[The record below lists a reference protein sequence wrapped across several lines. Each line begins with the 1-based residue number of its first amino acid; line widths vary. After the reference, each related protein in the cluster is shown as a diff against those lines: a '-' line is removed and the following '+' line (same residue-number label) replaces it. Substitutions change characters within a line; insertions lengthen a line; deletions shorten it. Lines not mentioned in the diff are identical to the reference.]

1 VGSEGTLGIITG
13 ARLRVHPAPSHER
26 RLAYGFASFEEG
38 LDACRRIL
46 RRGATPAVLRL
57 YDAIEAD
64 RSYKT
69 GDLHVLL
76 VLDEG
81 DPGLVDA
88 TIEVVEKECEVS
100 LPLDIDLV
108 EQWMGH
114 RNNVAQLEQLIG
126 GGLVVDTMEI
136 TGSWSALPG
145 IYRSALDAINAVP
158 GTLAAS
164 AHQSHAYPDGA
175 CLYFTFAGKPEPE
188 AKDAYYRAAW
198 DAGTRAVLA
207 GGGALS
213 HHHGVGIN
221 RARFMAEALGAA
233 HGTLIAV
240 KHALDPKGI
249 LNPGKL
255 GLPSPFGPNPFAEPD
270 WAAGSPTS
278 RGA

>member
-1 VGSEGTLGIITG
+1 
-13 ARLRVHPAPSHER
+13 
-26 RLAYGFASFEEG
+26 
-38 LDACRRIL
+38 
-46 RRGATPAVLRL
+46 
-57 YDAIEAD
+57 IEAD
-64 RSYKT
+64 RTYKT

-88 TIEVVEKECEVS
+88 TVEVVEEECAVS
-100 LPLDIDLV
+100 LPLDVALV

-145 IYRSALDAINAVP
+145 IYRDAVAAIKAVP

-175 CLYFTFAGKPEPE
+175 CLYFTFAGKPD
-188 AKDAYYRAAW
+188 AADKDSYYRAAW

-221 RARFMAEALGAA
+221 RARFMTEAMGAA

-240 KHALDPKGI
+240 KAALDPKGI

-255 GLPSPFGPNPFAEPD
+255 GLPSPFGPNPFAEQA
-270 WAAGSPTS
+270 WPT
-278 RGA
+278 RP